1 MAVLDIANNGYL
13 QDKIVVEL
21 IEILKDGELADG
33 STHEE
38 DIVNKVCEAYI
49 DLYDRKGFT
58 SPWTGYL
65 AKLDDKIIG
74 SCGFK
79 SKPRN
84 NRVEIAYYTFP
95 GWEGQG
101 LGTEMTGQLLELA
114 HNTAPLVL
122 VTARTLPETN
132 ASTTILEK
140 LGFVCEGDVFDPDD
154 GLVWEW
160 AAKTKPR
167 AGW

>member
-1 MAVLDIANNGYL
+1 MI
-13 QDKIVVEL
+13 EL
-21 IEILKDGELADG
+21 IEILKNGEPADG
-33 STHEE
+33 SSHEE
-38 DIVNKVCEAYI
+38 DIVQKVCEAYI
-49 DLYDRKGFT
+49 DLYEQKGFK

-65 AKLDDKIIG
+65 AKLNDEIIG

-79 SKPRN
+79 SAPRN

-95 GWEGQG
+95 GWEGKG
-101 LGTEMTGQLLELA
+101 YATEMTGRLLELA
-114 HNTAPLVL
+114 YATAPLVL
-122 VTARTLPETN
+122 VTARTLPEKS

-160 AAKTKPR
+160 AAHTRPR